1 MIIDLSDPAISAA
14 YHHILN
20 GESKD
25 WLILTYSKARDAL
38 HLADSGAGGPDALRS
53 HLAPYAGDVTFGLV
67 QAGGPNALVLVCY
80 IPAVV
85 GGVKRA
91 RAIVHERALED
102 AFPARRAVLNVASET
117 EITLAAL
124 ERVLHATSLPMRRP
138 VAPSHPPPSHTRPM
152 SPPTSFEEV
161 RPNRTPSWSKPQ
173 PPLPPPPPQVQERGL
188 PLNLPE
194 DLDPERKQE
203 LDKQQQEE
211 AVREK
216 QRQEELA
223 REEQQARATRMLAPS
238 NGGSGLAGR
247 TPSPRPGKPQLSVA
261 VPPRGERGLRP
272 MKYDHE
278 LDADDNDED
287 DENNDN
293 DDKEEEDNTPGEEKL
308 ILRSHSRPSSR
319 GPTPPPGPS
328 ILRHPSPMPPRP
340 DLAGS
345 VGALSSTSHIR
356 FTGPPKDHPHPDHH
370 PLKPT
375 DQIVSSVTPNKA
387 SSQILQQS
395 HAPINAPRTAHA
407 PLDGLP
413 APNPPAFQRAPSASP
428 KPEEGATSP
437 PGPGAPNP
445 PPHPTVAPSLL
456 PSAITW
462 QSTSQPGQSIPN
474 LDANTYNSSQPSQ
487 SLRSTSDP
495 MPPPTAATGLANRPL
510 PPQPPSTFSA
520 RPSASSASE
529 FAAHSRN
536 PSVST
541 AAGQT
546 HVPSGTLSAF
556 GRRPSVSSL
565 QQNGGANPNSAL
577 LTQPN
582 HASPSSLLERSSTN
596 TSGVTSASSTSTTY
610 RPIQVQTQ
618 GMTEAQ
624 AQAAR
629 SRAKWAAEEQGITVP
644 PPSVPTGSLPRSPP
658 LTPPTSPPRSLNPD
672 EAGRVRRD
680 GIEKMR
686 REAERRREEDE
697 KKRVAEERRKA
708 EAEQQLKV
716 DKERVAREERE
727 MAEREVKRKDMEL
740 KRRAMEEEQ
749 GKRRA
754 EEKVNIKEKF
764 EQVRGTEEVFL
775 TGHVNVQPENAMTWK
790 WRFYELTASGR
801 LSLYK
806 SSDASDRIKPLDVVV
821 IKDARK
827 INRSAD
833 ELELIS
839 YAFRVEYGGNK
850 ESWSFYSD
858 SQHDMDVLTDG
869 MTWTMGS

>member
-1 MIIDLSDPAISAA
+1 MIIDLSDPAISTT
-14 YHHILN
+14 YRQILN

-38 HLADSGAGGPDALRS
+38 RLADSGVGGPNALRS
-53 HLAPYAGDVTFGLV
+53 HLVPYSNDVVFGFV
-67 QAGGPNALVLVCY
+67 QVGGPNALVLVCY
-80 IPAVV
+80 VPVAV
-85 GGVKRA
+85 GGVKRGAHLNNALQSRYLTRSIFTA

-102 AFPARRAVLNVASET
+102 VFSARRAVLNVSSEA

-124 ERVLHATSLPMRRP
+124 ERVLHAAPLPARKP
-138 VAPSHPPPSHTRPM
+138 VAPSHPPLSSNRPM
-152 SPPTSFEEV
+152 SPPTSFEEA
-161 RPNRTPSWSKPQ
+161 RPSRTPPRPQ
-173 PPLPPPPPQVQERGL
+173 PPPPQIQERGL

-194 DLDPERKQE
+194 ELDPERKRE
-203 LDKQQQEE
+203 IEKEHREE
-211 AVREK
+211 VVREK

-223 REEQQARATRMLAPS
+223 REQQARASRTLTPTNS
-238 NGGSGLAGR
+238 GGSLTGR
-247 TPSPRPGKPQLSVA
+247 TPSPKPGKPQLSVA

-278 LDADDNDED
+278 FDADDNDED
-287 DENNDN
+287 KDN
-293 DDKEEEDNTPGEEKL
+293 DDNDDEQEDTPGEEKL

-340 DLAGS
+340 DLA
-345 VGALSSTSHIR
+345 
-356 FTGPPKDHPHPDHH
+356 
-370 PLKPT
+370 
-375 DQIVSSVTPNKA
+375 
-387 SSQILQQS
+387 
-395 HAPINAPRTAHA
+395 
-407 PLDGLP
+407 
-413 APNPPAFQRAPSASP
+413 
-428 KPEEGATSP
+428 
-437 PGPGAPNP
+437 
-445 PPHPTVAPSLL
+445 VAPSLL

-474 LDANTYNSSQPSQ
+474 PNANNAFNSPQPPQ
-487 SLRSTSDP
+487 SLRSTPDP
-495 MPPPTAATGLANRPL
+495 MPPPRPL
-510 PPQPPSTFSA
+510 PLQSSSTFSA
-520 RPSASSASE
+520 RPSASE

-541 AAGQT
+541 TPGQT

-556 GRRPSVSSL
+556 GRRPSEASL
-565 QQNGGANPNSAL
+565 QQNGGANPNAAL
-577 LTQPN
+577 LAQLN

-596 TSGVTSASSTSTTY
+596 ASGITASSSTSTTY
-610 RPIQVQTQ
+610 RPMQVQTQ

-708 EAEQQLKV
+708 EVEQQVKL
-716 DKERVAREERE
+716 DKEREAREERE
-727 MAEREVKRKDMEL
+727 KVEREEKRKDMEL
-740 KRRAMEEEQ
+740 KRRIMEEEQ

-754 EEKVNIKEKF
+754 EEKVKMREKF
-764 EQVRGTEEVFL
+764 EQVRGTDEMFL
-775 TGHVNVQPENAMTWK
+775 TGHVNVQPENTMTWK

-806 SSDASDRIKPLDVVV
+806 SAEGPDRVKPLDMIVV
-821 IKDARK
+821 KDAKR

-839 YAFRVEYGGNK
+839 YAFRLEYGGNR

-858 SQHDMDVLTDG
+858 SQHDMDVLTEG
-869 MTWTMGS
+869 ITWTMGS